1 MSGAAVN
8 RGTTQIQCFFTAPS
22 SSNKLLTLTQPYG
35 NAYSLETFRSLLRS
49 DSISRFIHP
58 FSPITDSLQYLSGIF
73 LHHRLYGPSPLWARL
88 SFYKVYNRKVGLSIV
103 FLNLFFKHCSA
114 VRINADGQRKI
125 FEFQMLDTLAPE
137 VKKRYLLAFCYAL

>member
-49 DSISRFIHP
+49 DSIIRFIHP
-58 FSPITDSLQYLSGIF
+58 FSPIMDSLQHLSGIF
-73 LHHRLYGPSPLWARL
+73 LHHRLYGQDS
-88 SFYKVYNRKVGLSIV
+88 V
-103 FLNLFFKHCSA
+103 FTKYITEKSVC
-114 VRINADGQRKI
+114 Q
-125 FEFQMLDTLAPE
+125 
-137 VKKRYLLAFCYAL
+137 

>member
-1 MSGAAVN
+1 MSRAAVN

-49 DSISRFIHP
+49 DSIIRFIHP

-73 LHHRLYGPSPLWARL
+73 LHHRLYGQDS
-88 SFYKVYNRKVGLSIV
+88 V
-103 FLNLFFKHCSA
+103 FTKYITEKLVC
-114 VRINADGQRKI
+114 Q
-125 FEFQMLDTLAPE
+125 
-137 VKKRYLLAFCYAL
+137 

>member
-22 SSNKLLTLTQPYG
+22 SSNKLLTLTQPFG

-49 DSISRFIHP
+49 DSIIRFIHP

-73 LHHRLYGPSPLWARL
+73 LHHRLYGQDS
-88 SFYKVYNRKVGLSIV
+88 V
-103 FLNLFFKHCSA
+103 FTKYITEKLVC
-114 VRINADGQRKI
+114 Q
-125 FEFQMLDTLAPE
+125 
-137 VKKRYLLAFCYAL
+137 

>member
-35 NAYSLETFRSLLRS
+35 NAYLLETFGSLLRS
-49 DSISRFIHP
+49 DSIIRFIYP

-73 LHHRLYGPSPLWARL
+73 LHHRLYGQDS
-88 SFYKVYNRKVGLSIV
+88 V
-103 FLNLFFKHCSA
+103 FTKYITEKSVC
-114 VRINADGQRKI
+114 Q
-125 FEFQMLDTLAPE
+125 
-137 VKKRYLLAFCYAL
+137 

>member
-1 MSGAAVN
+1 MSEPAVN

-49 DSISRFIHP
+49 DSIIRFIHP

-73 LHHRLYGPSPLWARL
+73 LHHRLYGQDS
-88 SFYKVYNRKVGLSIV
+88 V
-103 FLNLFFKHCSA
+103 FTKYITEKSVC
-114 VRINADGQRKI
+114 Q
-125 FEFQMLDTLAPE
+125 
-137 VKKRYLLAFCYAL
+137 

>member
-49 DSISRFIHP
+49 DSIIRFIHP
-58 FSPITDSLQYLSGIF
+58 FSPITDSLQYLYGIF
-73 LHHRLYGPSPLWARL
+73 LHHRLYGQDS
-88 SFYKVYNRKVGLSIV
+88 V
-103 FLNLFFKHCSA
+103 FTKYITEKLVC
-114 VRINADGQRKI
+114 Q
-125 FEFQMLDTLAPE
+125 
-137 VKKRYLLAFCYAL
+137 

>member
-8 RGTTQIQCFFTAPS
+8 RGTTQIQYFFTAPS

-49 DSISRFIHP
+49 DSIIRFIHP

-73 LHHRLYGPSPLWARL
+73 LHHRLYGQDS
-88 SFYKVYNRKVGLSIV
+88 V
-103 FLNLFFKHCSA
+103 FTKYITEKLVC
-114 VRINADGQRKI
+114 Q
-125 FEFQMLDTLAPE
+125 
-137 VKKRYLLAFCYAL
+137 

>member
-8 RGTTQIQCFFTAPS
+8 RGTTQIQFFFTAPS

-49 DSISRFIHP
+49 DSIIRFIHP

-73 LHHRLYGPSPLWARL
+73 LHHRLYGQDS
-88 SFYKVYNRKVGLSIV
+88 V
-103 FLNLFFKHCSA
+103 FTKYITEKLVC
-114 VRINADGQRKI
+114 Q
-125 FEFQMLDTLAPE
+125 
-137 VKKRYLLAFCYAL
+137 

>member
-49 DSISRFIHP
+49 DSIIRFIHP

-73 LHHRLYGPSPLWARL
+73 LHHHLYGQDS
-88 SFYKVYNRKVGLSIV
+88 V
-103 FLNLFFKHCSA
+103 FTKYITEKLVC
-114 VRINADGQRKI
+114 Q
-125 FEFQMLDTLAPE
+125 
-137 VKKRYLLAFCYAL
+137 

>member
-35 NAYSLETFRSLLRS
+35 NAYSLEVFGSLLRS
-49 DSISRFIHP
+49 DLITRFIHP

-73 LHHRLYGPSPLWARL
+73 LHHRLYGQDS
-88 SFYKVYNRKVGLSIV
+88 V
-103 FLNLFFKHCSA
+103 FTKYITEKSVC
-114 VRINADGQRKI
+114 Q
-125 FEFQMLDTLAPE
+125 
-137 VKKRYLLAFCYAL
+137 